1 MEGYWA
7 YWSIILPCRPCLTA
21 PELLASAVPGLVRQ
35 LPEAQRLYH
44 ELVGSRFGH
53 PVKEHVAKGCNR
65 IVRYITIS
73 TCKFQQT
80 KGTDL
85 REAKSLHVV
94 HILVYIIYFYL
105 VSVKGNCEFCAQQA
119 SRSIASGAGSFA
131 LGTSADPK
139 LYCIHQRKVRNDK
152 GGQEHQSVFLSE

>member
-1 MEGYWA
+1 M
-7 YWSIILPCRPCLTA
+7 
-21 PELLASAVPGLVRQ
+21 RQ

-65 IVRYITIS
+65 IVRHITIS

-94 HILVYIIYFYL
+94 HILVYILSIFIWYLSKATASFVPSKPPAALRVALAVSLLGPQPIPNCTAFTKGKYEMTKVAKNTHLCFYQNSDL
-105 VSVKGNCEFCAQQA
+105 N
-119 SRSIASGAGSFA
+119 
-131 LGTSADPK
+131 
-139 LYCIHQRKVRNDK
+139 
-152 GGQEHQSVFLSE
+152 

>member
-1 MEGYWA
+1 M
-7 YWSIILPCRPCLTA
+7 
-21 PELLASAVPGLVRQ
+21 RQ
-35 LPEAQRLYH
+35 LPGAQRLYH

-65 IVRYITIS
+65 IVRHITIS
-73 TCKFQQT
+73 TCKVQQT

-85 REAKSLHVV
+85 REAKSLDVV
-94 HILVYIIYFYL
+94 HILIYLYIYIYSIFIWYL
-105 VSVKGNCEFCAQQA
+105 SKATASFVPSKPPAALRVALAVSL
-119 SRSIASGAGSFA
+119 
-131 LGTSADPK
+131 LGPQPADPK